1 MTDLIVPYAGWLNVL
16 LDSDVRGIS
25 SLLSPHHSFK
35 VFNLVKHF
43 PLYRT
48 HP

>member
-16 LDSDVRGIS
+16 LDSDVTFQIYY
-25 SLLSPHHSFK
+25 LLIIHLRS
-35 VFNLVKHF
+35 FNLVKHF